1 MPIPGGNL
9 NAADKQARWGVD
21 DIWRIFW
28 MTVMFG
34 FLFPLSRSAWMQ
46 RKNFSLAMVLH
57 TVRGERGA

>member
-9 NAADKQARWGVD
+9 DAENREARWGVD

-34 FLFPLSRSAWMQ
+34 MLMPLSRSAWALS
-46 RKNFSLAMVLH
+46 KNFSLAMLLH
-57 TVRGERGA
+57 TVKI